1 MQNKKGFSLLSTLIT
16 LIIIA
21 ILATI
26 VLKKYQTINAMERT
40 RLQQALQPEK
50 PAQPEQSA
58 QPVKSAQYVSH
69 QKVLQQVRSSI
80 QGVEKSAA
88 KRADLFNDMD
98 E

>member
-1 MQNKKGFSLLSTLIT
+1 MQNKKGFSLISLLIT
-16 LIIIA
+16 VLIVA

-50 PAQPEQSA
+50 PTQLEQSA
-58 QPVKSAQYVSH
+58 QPVKSAQHISH

-88 KRADLFNDMD
+88 HADLFNDMD